1 VSSSPRKLRVVFKN
15 AEAFQKEYA
24 SNLLN
29 GGIFVATEDELELRD
44 RVSVVLVAQF
54 SRQKVKFEGEV
65 VHRVTPEMA
74 QMGAEAGVAVQFD
87 DPVTQVRAKLQP
99 LRMAEG
105 ATEPAPADDPRR
117 RAPRAPARVPA
128 RIDSSV
134 RSFEGHT
141 RDLSR
146 NGVLVALSGE
156 GPPVGEKVG
165 VLLTEPESGEQIVVQ
180 GIVTRRIE
188 KNGIVSAVGIEF
200 APGEGQRDGMER
212 FVDDVQ
218 NVEHNRRL
226 GGITGDI
233 SELGIHSLLQMF
245 ASTAKQGTLA
255 IHRAEEEGLIGF
267 DGGLMRFVKI
277 GAASGMKALVRLMTW
292 EAGSFEFHARL
303 DPIQQSD
310 VPLPVDAAMLEA
322 VRMIDEG
329 RLLDAGRFP
338 GEATPQVDNAADV
351 SGLSKLEAAVVDL
364 ARAGFTVQRMVDVI
378 PEPDP
383 EIYRALESLLDGG
396 VLAF

>member
-1 VSSSPRKLRVVFKN
+1 MSSSPRKLRVVFKN

-99 LRMAEG
+99 LRMAGG

-146 NGVLVALSGE
+146 SGVLVALSGE
-156 GPPVGEKVG
+156 GPPVG
-165 VLLTEPESGEQIVVQ
+165 
-180 GIVTRRIE
+180 E